1 MQEPVLFN
9 ASIKENILFGESNA
23 TDAQVRKYAEMAN
36 ALQFIESNFEE
47 LTEAQQIENMQES
60 FKEICKKKQEV
71 NNLNPDVAKKLM
83 ELGES
88 TKSDLVVLKLIKE
101 TVENAD

>member
-1 MQEPVLFN
+1 
-9 ASIKENILFGESNA
+9 
-23 TDAQVRKYAEMAN
+23 
-36 ALQFIESNFEE
+36 
-47 LTEAQQIENMQES
+47 MQES
-60 FKEICKKKQEV
+60 FKEVCKKKQEV
-71 NNLNPDVAKKLM
+71 NKLNPDVAKKLM